1 MIRFECDYTEGA
13 APQLLQRIVDT
24 NFEQTPGYSEDCYC
38 DSARERIRAA
48 CGDADAA
55 VHFLVGGTQTNT
67 ALLSAALRPHQGAV
81 CATGGHISIHEAG
94 AIESTGHKV
103 LVSPSPDGKLTAEAL
118 DALCRAHW
126 DDPTFEHMVQPG
138 LAYISLP
145 TENGLLYSKEE
156 LTALR
161 RVCDRWELF
170 LYVDGARLGYA
181 LAAEEND
188 VTLPDLYR
196 LTDAFYIG
204 GTKVGALFGE
214 ALVIRNDALRR
225 DFRYLI
231 KQRGGLFAK
240 GRLLGLQFEALFT
253 DGLYERLGRHAV
265 TQALRI
271 RDAFRA
277 RGCQFRYPSPTNQQ
291 FPILSD
297 AQAAQLSE
305 RFAFSQWE
313 RVDDGHCA
321 VRFCTSWATRAED
334 VDALV
339 DAIAALP

>member
-38 DSARERIRAA
+38 DSAREKIRAA

-67 ALLSAALRPHQGAV
+67 TLLSAALRPHQGAV

-118 DALCRAHW
+118 DELCRAHW

-138 LAYISLP
+138 LAYISQP

-161 RVCDRWELF
+161 RVCDKWELF

-188 VTLPDLYR
+188 LTLPELYR

-214 ALVIRNDALRR
+214 ALVIRNDTLRR

-277 RGCQFRYPSPTNQQ
+277 RGCAFRYPSPTNQQ

-297 AQAAQLSE
+297 AQAAQLGE
-305 RFAFSQWE
+305 RFAFSPWE
-313 RVDDGHCA
+313 RVDETHCA
-321 VRFCTSWATRAED
+321 VRFCTSWATRTED

-339 DAIAALP
+339 AAIAALP

>member
-13 APQLLQRIVDT
+13 AEELLRRLVET
-24 NFEQTPGYSEDCYC
+24 NREQTPGYSEDAYC
-38 DSARERIRAA
+38 DSARELIRAA

-81 CATGGHISIHEAG
+81 SATGGHISIHESG

-103 LVSPSPDGKLTAEAL
+103 LVIPSPDGKLTAEAL

-145 TENGLLYSKEE
+145 TENGLLYSRAE
-156 LTALR
+156 LQALR
-161 RVCDRWELF
+161 RVCDRWELY

-181 LAAEEND
+181 LAAEGND
-188 VTLPDLYR
+188 LTLPELYR

-231 KQRGGLFAK
+231 KQRGGLLAK

-253 DGLYERLGRHAV
+253 DGLYQRLGRHAV
-265 TQALRI
+265 SEAMRI

-277 RGCQFRYPSPTNQQ
+277 HGCAFRYDSPTNQQ
-291 FPILSD
+291 FPILTD
-297 AQAAQLSE
+297 AQAEALG
-305 RFAFSQWE
+305 RDFAFSPWE
-313 RVDDGHCA
+313 RVDESHCA
-321 VRFCTSWATRAED
+321 VRFCTSWATKPED
-334 VDALV
+334 VDALLA
-339 DAIAALP
+339 AIERLP